1 MEYKPMIR
9 LPLEGVENMRD
20 IGGYVGDNK
29 RVGNFGV
36 YIRANE
42 LAKVTKND
50 NEFLK
55 EYGITDV
62 LDLRS
67 EEVSILSPDGIDKN
81 YFNYHIVPL
90 LTDKFNENLALEK
103 ENFKMG
109 EGYKLILENKTA
121 IKKIFEILAISK
133 GGTIFHCTAG
143 KDRTGLVA
151 MLILGLAGVSKKDI
165 IANYE
170 VTFTYVPLLLDE
182 IENPNLALSLPEYII
197 TAIDYIEKEYGTYR
211 EYLKSCGLSDEI
223 LNTVKCKYLD

>member
-1 MEYKPMIR
+1 MKYKPMIR

-36 YIRANE
+36 FIRANE

-67 EEVSILSPDGIDKN
+67 EEVSILSPDRIDKN

-90 LTDKFNENLALEK
+90 LTDKFDENLALEK

-121 IKKIFEILAISK
+121 IKKIFEILAMSK

-165 IANYE
+165 VANYE

-197 TAIDYIEKEYGTYR
+197 TAIDYIEENYGTY
-211 EYLKSCGLSDEI
+211 EKYLLSCDISKDVLKKVVS
-223 LNTVKCKYLD
+223 KYLD